1 MITALVQF
9 KLPKPFT
16 RAQARDI
23 FLSTA
28 PKYRE
33 IDGLI
38 RKYYLLSADGG
49 TGGGVYL
56 WRSRED
62 AERLYTVEWKKF
74 IFEKYGSEPTVTY
87 FETPVIVDNLTNEI
101 IRDEG

>member
-1 MITALVQF
+1 MITALIQF
-9 KLPKPFT
+9 KLPKPVT
-16 RAQARDI
+16 RAQAREI
-23 FLSTA
+23 FLGTA

-33 IDGLI
+33 VDGLI
-38 RKYYLLSADGG
+38 RKYYILSADGG

-56 WRSRED
+56 WLSRES
-62 AERLYTVEWKKF
+62 AERLYTADWKKF

-87 FETPVIVDNLTNEI
+87 FETPVIVDNLAGEI